1 MHCAYCHNEW
11 TPAKYHPKT
20 CAFCGATKPEKD
32 YEKSDPFYYAGY
44 IVWSLRSTA
53 GAWWEFVF
61 YKGITHIG
69 TVRWSLRR
77 MMQYWDGTDIMPF
90 VLRELEYDLGIT
102 QTPVIEIDL
111 SNQIHF
117 VMDITRIALLD
128 KDGIAD
134 EIDRLMAD
142 TFGRL

>member
-1 MHCAYCHNEW
+1 
-11 TPAKYHPKT
+11 
-20 CAFCGATKPEKD
+20 
-32 YEKSDPFYYAGY
+32 
-44 IVWSLRSTA
+44 
-53 GAWWEFVF
+53 
-61 YKGITHIG
+61 
-69 TVRWSLRR
+69 